1 MLSIDELRDALMAV
15 AVHENAAPMS
25 KYMRDQFEFLG
36 VKSQPRKALSKPF
49 FAAAKT
55 ASTDDLIA
63 FVDAC
68 WAEPE
73 REFQYVG
80 CELLRREA
88 KRFEPERLDDLARYV
103 TTGSWWDTVD
113 ALAAHPVG
121 TLVRNYPELAKT
133 MDVWIDDEDFWLAR
147 TAILHQLRYK
157 AATDTDRLFSYV
169 DARAADTEF
178 FIRKALGW
186 ALREYAKV
194 EPDEVA
200 AFVAEREELLSG
212 LTKREALK
220 HIAR

>member
-113 ALAAHPVG
+113 GLAAWVVG
-121 TLVRNYPELAKT
+121 PLVAREPDLVHV
-133 MDVWIDDEDFWLAR
+133 MDDWAEDENMWLAR
-147 TAILHQLRYK
+147 SAILHQLGYK
-157 AATDTDRLFSYV
+157 GRTDAARLFSYAEALAPHT
-169 DARAADTEF
+169 DF
-178 FIRKALGW
+178 FIRKAIGW
-186 ALREYAKV
+186 SLRQYGRTDPEAV
-194 EPDEVA
+194 R
-200 AFVAEREELLSG
+200 AFVSDHGDDLSG

-220 HIAR
+220 HL